1 MKLKLK
7 DEYKVLDKTATIIVV
22 GEYKEE
28 TGEYF
33 NCELYDS
40 DNVLL
45 SQYRYFTNE
54 DIPEHE
60 ILD

>member
-7 DEYKVLDKTATIIVV
+7 EEYKVLGVNVDIIEV

-28 TGEYF
+28 TKEYM
-33 NCELYDS
+33 NCVLYS
-40 DNVLL
+40 DNGEML

>member
-7 DEYKVLDKTATIIVV
+7 EEYKVLDKNVDIIEV

-28 TGEYF
+28 SQEYF
-33 NCELYDS
+33 DCVLYS
-40 DNVLL
+40 DNYEMLA
-45 SQYRYFTNE
+45 QYRYFTNE
-54 DIPEHE
+54 DIPKYE

>member
-7 DEYKVLDKTATIIVV
+7 EEYKVLDKTATIIVV

-28 TGEYF
+28 SQEYF
-33 NCELYDS
+33 NCVLYS
-40 DNVLL
+40 DNGEMLA
-45 SQYRYFTNE
+45 QYRYFTNE

>member
-1 MKLKLK
+1 MRLKLK
-7 DEYKVLDKTATIIVV
+7 EEYKVLDKNVDIIEV

-28 TGEYF
+28 SQEYF
-33 NCELYDS
+33 NCVLYS
-40 DNVLL
+40 DNGEML

>member
-1 MKLKLK
+1 MRLKLK